1 VKPVV
6 AYARMSTEDQCLS
19 IAGQFAAIKIAAE
32 THGWEIVAQF
42 TDEGV
47 SGSVDPMER
56 PQCRLALALAKGL
69 ECSVVVHRVDRLTR
83 DHAHFVTLQ
92 KKYTFIEAEDVH
104 GTTLLRN
111 FKSLL
116 AEEEL
121 VKIRKRT
128 KDGLAELKKNAA
140 AGDVEAQAKIARRD
154 AGRAAA
160 WAVGNGAAMQ
170 AKADNANYRAKSL
183 DAELKACLYERQ
195 PTLAAIAKCL
205 NAKGVTTARGKE
217 FSPMTVKRMMERLGL
232 TFHVTPAEQ
241 QRTPIPK
248 HFVRRSG
255 LG

>member
-1 VKPVV
+1 MKQVV
-6 AYARMSTEDQCLS
+6 AYARMSTDDQCLS
-19 IAGQFAAIKIAAE
+19 VGGQFAAIRIAAE
-32 THGWEIVAQF
+32 ANGWEIVAEF

-47 SGSVDPMER
+47 SGSIDPLER
-56 PQCRLALALAKGL
+56 PQCRLALAMAKGL

-104 GTTLLRN
+104 GGGLVRN
-111 FKSLL
+111 IKSLL

-154 AGRAAA
+154 AGRAKA
-160 WAVGNGAAMQ
+160 WAVGNSAAMQ
-170 AKADNANYRAKSL
+170 AKADNANNRARSL

-195 PTLAAIAKCL
+195 PTFAAIAKCL
-205 NAKGVTTARGKE
+205 NAKGVTTARGSK
-217 FSPMTVKRMMERLGL
+217 FSPMTVKRLMERLNL
-232 TFHVTPAEQ
+232 PFPETPSD
-241 QRTPIPK
+241 QR
-248 HFVRRSG
+248 
-255 LG
+255 